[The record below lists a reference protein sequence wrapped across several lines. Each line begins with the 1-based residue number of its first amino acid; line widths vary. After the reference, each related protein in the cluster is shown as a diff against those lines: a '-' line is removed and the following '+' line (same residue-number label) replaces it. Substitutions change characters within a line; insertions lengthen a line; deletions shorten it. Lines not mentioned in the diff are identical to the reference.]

1 MNRKACF
8 DALNFEIGS
17 RRERGEVVPPAVH
30 ELVAADIADADEC
43 GDVGRLALIWELIP
57 VMISEALGHWRERG
71 SLPV

>member
-1 MNRKACF
+1 MNREACF

-17 RRERGEVVPPAVH
+17 RRERGEVVDPAVR

-43 GDVGRLALIWELIP
+43 GDEDRLALIWGLVP
-57 VMISEALGHWRERG
+57 AMVSEALGHWRERG